1 MMTESLWNKY
11 DISRNSQEIPVKWS
25 PKVFRNERTL
35 EMNAPWDSIVITV
48 VIIIANKT
56 ANINVQKR
64 SLYAS

>member
-1 MMTESLWNKY
+1 
-11 DISRNSQEIPVKWS
+11 
-25 PKVFRNERTL
+25 VFRNERTL